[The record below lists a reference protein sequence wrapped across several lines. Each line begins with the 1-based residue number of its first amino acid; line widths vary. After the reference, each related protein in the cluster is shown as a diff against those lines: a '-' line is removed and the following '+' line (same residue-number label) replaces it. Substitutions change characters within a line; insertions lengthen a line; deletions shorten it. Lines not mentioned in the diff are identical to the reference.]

1 MLNAWRVFPLNLI
14 YSKFLI
20 FSLILIKIS
29 RNLYKDEASIEVKS
43 AEEQEA
49 VGADTDEEDA
59 DRIYTF
65 DADEGPGIYGEVVD
79 YWRTQEDNNDITD
92 EDKTYKSTV

>member
-1 MLNAWRVFPLNLI
+1 M
-14 YSKFLI
+14 
-20 FSLILIKIS
+20 KIS
-29 RNLYKDEASIEVKS
+29 RNLLYKDASIEVKS

-49 VGADTDEEDA
+49 VETDIDEEDA